1 MVVYI
6 ANVVVEV
13 RHQKCD
19 ILAERGERGGRKD
32 DRIRYG
38 MCTAKIEYHWE
49 WEERRWDKICHM
61 YHEICMIF
69 RDISRKHFREETQ
82 DFLKLRVCVLE
93 I

>member
-19 ILAERGERGGRKD
+19 ILAKRGEKGGRKD

-49 WEERRWDKICHM
+49 WEEGRQEKIWHI
-61 YHEICMIF
+61 YHETFRGIF
-69 RDISRKHFREETQ
+69 LEKNFREGKSGLPKIEG
-82 DFLKLRVCVLE
+82 V
-93 I
+93 